1 MTRTE
6 LIEMVK
12 SLQTKTLSLKKKN
25 VKLTKELKELETK
38 HSALEIRY
46 DDLLDELNA
55 SQTYDEY
62 CSSCHE

>member
-1 MTRTE
+1 
-6 LIEMVK
+6 MVK